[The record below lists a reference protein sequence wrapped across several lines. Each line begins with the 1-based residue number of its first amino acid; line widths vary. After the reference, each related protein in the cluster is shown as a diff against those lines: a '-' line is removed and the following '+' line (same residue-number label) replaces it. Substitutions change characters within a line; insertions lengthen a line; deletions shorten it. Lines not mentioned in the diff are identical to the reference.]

1 MAELDNIQKELQKL
15 AKDVAALQAERA
27 TEPPASASTAAPA
40 PGDGTADGAEAT
52 DEGTEALRKLA
63 DYVTSKAGEAEETL
77 SDHPLVGVAAAFLLG
92 LAVGRISSR

>member
-1 MAELDNIQKELQKL
+1 MAELDSIQKELEKL
-15 AKDVAALQAERA
+15 AKDVADLRA
-27 TEPPASASTAAPA
+27 QRAAEPPLATSSSAAAKETTAA
-40 PGDGTADGAEAT
+40 DADV

-63 DYVTSKAGEAEETL
+63 DYVTSKASEAEETL

>member
-1 MAELDNIQKELQKL
+1 MAELDNIQKELAKL
-15 AKDVAALQAERA
+15 AKDLAALQAERA
-27 TEPPASASTAAPA
+27 AAPPPDPAQASPAPAADTAAE
-40 PGDGTADGAEAT
+40 TAET

-63 DYVTSKAGEAEETL
+63 EYVTSKAGEAEETL

>member
-27 TEPPASASTAAPA
+27 AEPPASASTAAP
-40 PGDGTADGAEAT
+40 GDGTTDAADAT

-63 DYVTSKAGEAEETL
+63 DYVTSTAGEAEETL